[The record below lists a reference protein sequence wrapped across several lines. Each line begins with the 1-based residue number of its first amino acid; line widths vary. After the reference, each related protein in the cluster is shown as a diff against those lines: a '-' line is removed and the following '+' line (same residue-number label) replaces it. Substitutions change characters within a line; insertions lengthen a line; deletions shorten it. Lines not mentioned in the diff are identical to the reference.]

1 MLYVGLFFPR
11 MLKSAMK
18 KMSNVLSD
26 CSPFKIALVQ
36 LGNVGFNKTAN
47 LAHAREKILE
57 AAKNGA
63 QVIVLPVNDNSFS
76 RLYLLKVFFFLG
88 MFQLTLRS

>member
-26 CSPFKIALVQ
+26 CSIALVQ